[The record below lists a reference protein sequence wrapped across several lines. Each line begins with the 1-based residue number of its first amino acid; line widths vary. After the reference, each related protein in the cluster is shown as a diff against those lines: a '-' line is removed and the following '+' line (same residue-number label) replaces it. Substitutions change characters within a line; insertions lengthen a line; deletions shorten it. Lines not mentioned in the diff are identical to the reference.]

1 MITLGVSVYPDLRP
15 IEEIEQYLR
24 MVSKHGF
31 TRVFSSMF
39 SVEGTPEEVLG
50 YFKKLNSI
58 AHECGMKVSLD
69 VNPEFLTKM
78 GVTCD
83 DIHVMHDIGCDIMR
97 MDGSYGTEGD
107 IKVINNPYG
116 IMIEFNASLPIE
128 SIQALVANGA
138 DKSRMLTCHNFYPQ
152 RLTGVQWKKFIAT
165 NKVVRGY
172 GLNVGAFIATHN
184 NPTHGVWDSVD
195 GLPTV
200 EMIRDLPVDLQARL
214 LVAGG
219 ATDVFFGNA
228 YASEEEVIAVEKIVK
243 GLGKPDGDA
252 FAEYRGYFPDEL
264 IDRIEVKK
272 LKIKFA
278 DDATDLEKEDV
289 LTFFPHID
297 MGDSSEWIW
306 RSRSPRVKYKN
317 NDFPPRKVDKE
328 YFEVGDVV
336 TVNDNY
342 RHYHGEI
349 QICLIPWKND
359 GQRNL
364 VGHISEMEMKM
375 FDCINDG
382 DIIVFEEDK

>member
-15 IEEIEQYLR
+15 IEEIEEYLH
-24 MVSKHGF
+24 MVSKYGF

-39 SVEGTPEEVLG
+39 SVEGTKEEVLA
-50 YFKKLNSI
+50 YFKKLDGI

-69 VNPEFLTKM
+69 VNPECLTKI
-78 GVTCD
+78 GATPD
-83 DIHVMHDIGCDIMR
+83 DISVMHDIGCDIIR
-97 MDGSYGTEGD
+97 MDGSYGDEGD
-107 IKVINNPYG
+107 IKIINNPYG

-128 SIQALVANGA
+128 IITNLVKKGA

-152 RLTGVQWKKFIAT
+152 RLTGVQWKKYLNT
-165 NKVVRGY
+165 NRIVRSE
-172 GLNVGAFIATHN
+172 GLRIGAFIASHN
-184 NPTHGVWDSVD
+184 KPTHGVWDSQD

-214 LVAGG
+214 LIAGG

-228 YASEEEVIAVEKIVK
+228 YAAEEEVAAVAKIVE
-243 GLGKPDGDA
+243 GLGRPDDSLLKE
-252 FAEYRGYFPDEL
+252 FRGYMPDDML
-264 IDRIEVKK
+264 ANMDVKK
-272 LKIKFA
+272 IKVKLEK
-278 DDATDLEKEDV
+278 DITPIEKEDL
-289 LTFFPHID
+289 LTFVPLVD

-306 RSRSPRVKYKN
+306 RCRAPRVKYKDF
-317 NDFPPRKVDKE
+317 DFPSRKIDKE

-349 QICLIPWKND
+349 QVCLIPFKND

-364 VGHISEMEMKM
+364 LGHINDDEMKI
-375 FDCINDG
+375 FDTVKDG
-382 DIIVFEEDK
+382 DMLIFVEE